1 MFSTVMEVQSFDSY
15 EEELLD
21 VLEVKVDYDSNEALD
36 NFESSVRFINPTY
49 YDETMLVSVN
59 GTVDVYE
66 DGVSYDFY
74 DVTVDD
80 NIETVEASMLLSLE
94 PATAADFDE
103 QTPTMVLDMK
113 LMELTELQAEI
124 DENSTTL
131 IARWM
136 TLMY

>member
-1 MFSTVMEVQSFDSY
+1 MFSTAVEVQSFDSY

-124 DENSTTL
+124 EENSTTL